1 MNFAIGQRW
10 LSSQQPELGLG
21 IVADVQL
28 RQITIYFPITQ
39 EDKLYSV
46 DSSPL
51 IRLLLEKGDTG
62 LDVNAREF
70 CVIDTLDTVS
80 YTHLTLPTSDLV

>member
-28 RQITIYFPITQ
+28 RQITMFFPITQ

-46 DSSPL
+46 EGSPL

-62 LDVNAREF
+62 LDVNEREF
-70 CVIDTLDTVS
+70 CVVDKLDTNGLIQ
-80 YTHLTLPTSDLV
+80 YLVDYQGG